1 MLVKFSPNFISQLKI
16 IVDFIAQDSYTRA
29 KNFEQKLLNELYG
42 LDFMPYKFRKSIYFD
57 NENVRD
63 FVFKGYVVPYL
74 IDTKNDSIVILAI
87 CKENLL
93 KKMNLMVV

>member
-42 LDFMPYKFRKSIYFD
+42 LDFMPYKFSKSIYFD
-57 NENVRD
+57 N
-63 FVFKGYVVPYL
+63 
-74 IDTKNDSIVILAI
+74 
-87 CKENLL
+87 
-93 KKMNLMVV
+93 KMCET

>member
-1 MLVKFSPNFISQLKI
+1 MLVKFSPNFMAQLKV
-16 IVDFIAQDSYTRA
+16 IVDFIAQDSFLEA
-29 KNFEQKLLNELYG
+29 KKFEQSLLAGLYG
-42 LDFMPYKFRKSIYFD
+42 LDFMPYKFRKSIHFD

-74 IDTKNDSIVILAI
+74 VDKTSDSIVVLAI

-93 KKMNLMVV
+93 KKLEFSGV